1 MLSAPGSRASTAP
14 QHDVSASVAMLADTS
29 VDTLLRLDFTGLA
42 PEDPFKELRA
52 IYQQPAAADAA
63 GTGSAAAGAAPSAS
77 PVEVQPQAS
86 RLPLQP
92 FGYHIEF
99 ADVDG
104 AC

>member
-1 MLSAPGSRASTAP
+1 
-14 QHDVSASVAMLADTS
+14 MLADTS

-52 IYQQPAAADAA
+52 MYQQPAAADAA
-63 GTGSAAAGAAPSAS
+63 GAAGAAPSAS
-77 PVEVQPQAS
+77 SVEVQPQAS